1 MHGSRLIMFAASAAV
16 CLTLTGCDWSVTVKK
31 TQGKP
36 ATVEGKISGKFPP
49 PPALVGH
56 GLAAVNQTLSA
67 NDLYID
73 TSGTDFV
80 LDASGSAAIM
90 LLDGSGHLIAAQ
102 SFPWTRQGTK
112 ILFSNSMLV
121 QSWLN
126 QYPSAVDVQY
136 KLTMGNTPADGMDH
150 YMSSTVIYSGTP
162 EASASATF
170 AAECMGPA
178 HRRVLCSG
186 F

>member
-1 MHGSRLIMFAASAAV
+1 MRGSRWMMFAASAALCV
-16 CLTLTGCDWSVTVKK
+16 MLTGCDWSLTVKK

-36 ATVEGKISGKFPP
+36 ATAEGKISGKFPP

-56 GLAAVNQTLSA
+56 DLVAVGQTLSA

-80 LDASGSAAIM
+80 LDSSGSAAIT
-90 LLDGSGHLIAAQ
+90 LLDGSGNLVAAQ
-102 SFPWTRQGTK
+102 SFPWVRQGAK
-112 ILFSNSMLV
+112 IVFSNPAIV
-121 QSWLN
+121 QNWLN
-126 QYPSAVDVQY
+126 LHPSAVDVQY
-136 KLTMGNTPADGMDH
+136 KLTMGNTPADGVDH
-150 YMSSTVIYSGTP
+150 HMSSTVVYAGTP

-170 AAECMGPA
+170 AAECVGPA

>member
-1 MHGSRLIMFAASAAV
+1 MHGSRLMMFVASAAI
-16 CLTLTGCDWSVTVKK
+16 CLTLTGCDWSLTVKK

-36 ATVEGKISGKFPP
+36 ATAEGKISGKFPP

-56 GLAAVNQTLSA
+56 GLAAVSQTLSA

-73 TSGTDFV
+73 TSGTDFA
-80 LDASGSAAIM
+80 LDISGTAGIT
-90 LLDGSGHLIAAQ
+90 LLDSSGNLIAAQ
-102 SFPWTRQGTK
+102 SFPWVRQGTK
-112 ILFSNSMLV
+112 ILFSNPALV
-121 QSWLN
+121 QNWLN
-126 QYPSAVDVQY
+126 QHPSAVDVQY
-136 KLTMGNTPADGMDH
+136 KLTVGDTPADGMDH
-150 YMSSTVIYSGTP
+150 YMSSTVVYSGTP